1 MKKFLYFSAPWCGP
15 CKMLAPV
22 MEELA
27 KEITIEKIDVST
39 DAETTVKYN
48 VLNVPTVILLR
59 DEQEVTRTVG
69 ANSKNYY
76 INQYNEN

>member
-1 MKKFLYFSAPWCGP
+1 MKKFLYFYGNHCGP
-15 CKMLAPV
+15 CKMLAPI

-27 KEITIEKIDVST
+27 TELPIEKIDVDT
-39 DAETTVKYN
+39 NAETTVKYN

>member
-1 MKKFLYFSAPWCGP
+1 MKKFLYFTAPWCGP
-15 CKMLAPV
+15 CKMLAPL

-27 KEITIEKIDVST
+27 NELPIEKIDVDT
-39 DAETTVKYN
+39 DAEMTVKYN
-48 VLNVPTVILLR
+48 VMNVPTVILVK

-69 ANSKNYY
+69 PKPKNYY